1 MKTPHELTQHFK
13 HIDHGTGASI
23 HIDNFT
29 CINLAFG
36 FETALQLLEEFG
48 SFLKTVKPESLHIF
62 HLGKEEFFCLS
73 TDFSQEL
80 MHTFIKS
87 LHEILQ
93 KRTFL
98 KATSSPIHISF
109 SASVAYGLKEK
120 IFHNCTLAHQFKQ
133 EHSSQCIHLFDP
145 LMNYEQDEAHL
156 INSIQTIKNALLNN
170 TIFPYFQPIVQ
181 SSTGKIVRYECLVR
195 VVDRNV
201 ILEPRDIIKYAKK
214 AGILSEITRVMIYK
228 SFDALY
234 DTDHEISINLSE
246 ADFRKG
252 DIVETLLQAAIH
264 YAIAPA
270 RIIVEILEEIS
281 LHGGDTILS
290 QIKQLKAIGF
300 KIALDDFGAEKTN
313 FSRIIDLNIDI
324 IKIDGS
330 FIKNLDTDAKSMMVV
345 QTIVDLADRMKC
357 EVVAE
362 YVHSQAIY
370 DIIKTMNIHH
380 CQGYHFGEPHDCSK
394 LIA

>member
-1 MKTPHELTQHFK
+1 
-13 HIDHGTGASI
+13 
-23 HIDNFT
+23 
-29 CINLAFG
+29 
-36 FETALQLLEEFG
+36 
-48 SFLKTVKPESLHIF
+48 
-62 HLGKEEFFCLS
+62 
-73 TDFSQEL
+73 
-80 MHTFIKS
+80 
-87 LHEILQ
+87 
-93 KRTFL
+93 
-98 KATSSPIHISF
+98 
-109 SASVAYGLKEK
+109 
-120 IFHNCTLAHQFKQ
+120 
-133 EHSSQCIHLFDP
+133 
-145 LMNYEQDEAHL
+145 MNYEQDEAHL